1 MHDVRTSGEY
11 VPAGISI
18 LAVPV
23 GTGIHQ
29 TPFRLESYSEQVVQ
43 PAVDIIVNMIDSDG
57 LALVNEVPQFVGVP
71 GTNPSTNQVYIDAGV
86 QLDNAAVPANDMIRH
101 VMLNPKQSGGILG
114 TQATQFNPNKD
125 VSEQNRTG
133 SMGMAWGSELS
144 PGGSGAQRARPAD
157 AARGG
162 CLGAD

>member
-57 LALVNEVPQFVGVP
+57 LALVNEVPRFVGQREFHP
-71 GTNPSTNQVYIDAGV
+71 E
-86 QLDNAAVPANDMIRH
+86 
-101 VMLNPKQSGGILG
+101 VMLS
-114 TQATQFNPNKD
+114 
-125 VSEQNRTG
+125 
-133 SMGMAWGSELS
+133 
-144 PGGSGAQRARPAD
+144 
-157 AARGG
+157 
-162 CLGAD
+162 

>member
-57 LALVNEVPQFVGVP
+57 LALVNEVPRFVGVP

-86 QLDNAAVPANDMIRH
+86 QLDNEAVPANDMIRH

-125 VSEQNRTG
+125 VSE
-133 SMGMAWGSELS
+133 
-144 PGGSGAQRARPAD
+144 
-157 AARGG
+157 
-162 CLGAD
+162 

>member
-1 MHDVRTSGEY
+1 M
-11 VPAGISI
+11 
-18 LAVPV
+18 
-23 GTGIHQ
+23 
-29 TPFRLESYSEQVVQ
+29 VQ

-57 LALVNEVPQFVGVP
+57 LALVNEVPRFVGVP

-86 QLDNAAVPANDMIRH
+86 QLDNEAVPANDMIRH

-144 PGGSGAQRARPAD
+144 PGVAGAQRARPAD
-157 AARGG
+157 AARVADVSERIEDQ
-162 CLGAD
+162 CWTCRTPRETRGARSETRRARRTKRPP